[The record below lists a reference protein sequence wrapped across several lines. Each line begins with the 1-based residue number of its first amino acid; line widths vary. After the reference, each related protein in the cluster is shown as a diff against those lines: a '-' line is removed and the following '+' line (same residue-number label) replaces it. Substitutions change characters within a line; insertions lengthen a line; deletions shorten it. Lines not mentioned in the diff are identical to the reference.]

1 MISRRGFMATIA
13 AIAMTFA
20 LAGCEAKPATDV
32 TYQPSTKII
41 DVDKGEN
48 FIANSVSYGITHDGY
63 VQADFTLVNNTD
75 SDIKFTADDAAIDAA
90 GTNLVSIKAYFDEK
104 YERVDVLK
112 DSGTGNLMGVTLSG
126 ADDDMI
132 VNNYVVSGSFYV
144 KEPEDWNNMTLVF
157 TMLVDGEPVEI
168 QFNFAR

>member
-13 AIAMTFA
+13 AIAMVFS
-20 LAGCEAKPATDV
+20 LAGCNVKPSDDI
-32 TYQPSTKII
+32 TYQPETRII
-41 DVDKGEN
+41 DVDDSEK
-48 FIANSVSYGITHDGY
+48 FIANSISYGITHDGY
-63 VQADFTLVNNTD
+63 VQSDFTLINNTN
-75 SDIKFTADDAAIDAA
+75 SDIKFTADDAAIDAD

-157 TMLVDGEPVEI
+157 TMLVDGQQKEI
-168 QFNFAR
+168 HFNFSH